1 MSDNNNNNNNNKQ
14 KKHSNYNS
22 DKRWIVAMVD
32 DSILVSSSSNS
43 SSSSDNKSK
52 RNNVIGRIIKLKD
65 PNTGEFREYGFM
77 ENTTTTTSSIVEFQS
92 IQNDYTSYMIGRHI
106 IKDGTLYMLN
116 RVDPLFFYLASQEQY
131 LQQEQQSDTTTSTK
145 KVSWQP
151 FEQCLEEVSGSKILP
166 KDIHGCITKEQLH
179 HVCLTFR
186 NDDVCYYKF
195 NIDKSLKFLER
206 KQNRLLEYLIRQDQ
220 QAQQQQKRK
229 MEETSTNKDQSISE
243 NFHMPDD
250 IEQEVTTTVSTPQS
264 NKSGT
269 SNTLITVSPET
280 YISDTETL
288 KIESIQIICNYLSA
302 GWSTKFMEHMGVT
315 KEQIYGTTSATET
328 ASNAADA
335 ATTTDPLYGNVQRVV
350 ETDKST
356 TASSSE
362 TTIKKSVVVESS
374 ARTAGNKR
382 LSKCNTKGM
391 SSISSFFGVAAANK
405 NKKPK
410 H

>member
-1 MSDNNNNNNNNKQ
+1 MSDNNNNNKQ
-14 KKHSNYNS
+14 KKHSNNNN

-32 DSILVSSSSNS
+32 DSLLVSSSTNS

-65 PNTGEFREYGFM
+65 PSTGEFREYGFI
-77 ENTTTTTSSIVEFQS
+77 ENTTASSIVEFQS

-106 IKDGTLYMLN
+106 VKDGTLYMLN

-131 LQQEQQSDTTTSTK
+131 LQQEQQADTTSTK

-166 KDIHGCITKEQLH
+166 NDIHGCITKEQLQ
-179 HVCLTFR
+179 HVCLTFM

-220 QAQQQQKRK
+220 QAQQQKRK
-229 MEETSTNKDQSISE
+229 MEETSTNKDQSISD
-243 NFHMPDD
+243 NFYMPDD
-250 IEQEVTTTVSTPQS
+250 IEEVKTTVSTPQS

-269 SNTLITVSPET
+269 SSTLITVSPET

-288 KIESIQIICNYLSA
+288 KIESIQIICNYLST

-315 KEQIYGTTSATET
+315 KEQIYGTSATKTAST
-328 ASNAADA
+328 ASNTAA

-350 ETDKST
+350 ETNKST

-362 TTIKKSVVVESS
+362 TTIKKSVVVES

>member
-1 MSDNNNNNNNNKQ
+1 
-14 KKHSNYNS
+14 
-22 DKRWIVAMVD
+22 
-32 DSILVSSSSNS
+32 
-43 SSSSDNKSK
+43 
-52 RNNVIGRIIKLKD
+52 
-65 PNTGEFREYGFM
+65 
-77 ENTTTTTSSIVEFQS
+77 
-92 IQNDYTSYMIGRHI
+92 MISRHI
-106 IKDGTLYMLN
+106 VKDGTLYMLN

-131 LQQEQQSDTTTSTK
+131 LQQEQQSDTMSTK

-166 KDIHGCITKEQLH
+166 KDIHGCIMKEQLQ
-179 HVCLTFR
+179 HVCLTFM

-206 KQNRLLEYLIRQDQ
+206 KQNRLLEYLIHQDQ
-220 QAQQQQKRK
+220 KAQQQKRK
-229 MEETSTNKDQSISE
+229 MEETSTNKDQSISD
-243 NFHMPDD
+243 NFYMPDD
-250 IEQEVTTTVSTPQS
+250 IEEVTMTVSTPQS

-269 SNTLITVSPET
+269 SSTLITVSPET
-280 YISDTETL
+280 YMSDTETL
-288 KIESIQIICNYLSA
+288 KIESIQIICNYLST

-315 KEQIYGTTSATET
+315 KEQIYGTSATKKAST
-328 ASNAADA
+328 ASNTAAA
-335 ATTTDPLYGNVQRVV
+335 AAAAATTTTTDPLYGNVQRVV

-362 TTIKKSVVVESS
+362 STIKKSAVVES

-382 LSKCNTKGM
+382 LSKCNTKRM
-391 SSISSFFGVAAANK
+391 SSISSFFGVRAANK